1 MCRCIEYLTRAH
13 SKVSKYTACYAAHN
27 APVLYLCRS
36 GIAVHAGQ
44 VRAGP
49 QIVTVEGSDVF
60 REMYLS
66 ACLYPRVSATC
77 GAMALRHGD
86 STASIDIPVLLE
98 LREDLSLG
106 MVADDSR
113 VYETT

>member
-1 MCRCIEYLTRAH
+1 MCFVRCISVLVCIL
-13 SKVSKYTACYAAHN
+13 SVSK
-27 APVLYLCRS
+27 
-36 GIAVHAGQ
+36 
-44 VRAGP
+44 
-49 QIVTVEGSDVF
+49 
-60 REMYLS
+60 
-66 ACLYPRVSATC
+66 C